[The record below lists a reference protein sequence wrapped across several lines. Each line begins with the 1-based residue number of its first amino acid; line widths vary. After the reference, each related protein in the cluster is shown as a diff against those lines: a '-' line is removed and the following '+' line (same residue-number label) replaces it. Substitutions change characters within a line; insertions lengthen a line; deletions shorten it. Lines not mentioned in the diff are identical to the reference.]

1 MDKEILVSIINASL
15 LKVTSTMQ
23 GHLGVEF
30 IMKSRLKFE
39 KWLQVELLK
48 ELLIITRNHKDL
60 KIFNE
65 YPVSSKISKKGETI
79 DLVILNNSLKYASI
93 ELKIVPTNY
102 DSIGFTKST
111 KPITDTIKEMI
122 SDLNKGIN
130 DKYVFS
136 FSIGFIYPFPSDR
149 NHRNN
154 TTDFIK
160 QENKLKS
167 VGKLYTLDCQ
177 LSSTFNSR
185 YYILSNE

>member
-1 MDKEILVSIINASL
+1 MDKKQLISIINTSL

-48 ELLIITRNHKDL
+48 ELLITTKNHKGL

-65 YPVSSKISKKGETI
+65 YPVSTKISKKGETI
-79 DLVILNNSLKYASI
+79 DLVILENSLKFAAI

-111 KPITDTIKEMI
+111 KAITDTIEEMI
-122 SDLNKGIN
+122 SDLSKGIN
-130 DKYVFS
+130 DNYVYS
-136 FSIGFIYPFPSDR
+136 FSVGFMFPFPLDPK
-149 NHRNN
+149 HRNN
-154 TTDFIK
+154 TKDFIK
-160 QENKLKS
+160 QENKLKLAGDLS
-167 VGKLYTLDCQ
+167 ILDCP
-177 LSSTFNSR
+177 LSSLYNSR
-185 YYILSNE
+185 YYILTSR

>member
-1 MDKEILVSIINASL
+1 MKKTELIKIISKAL
-15 LKVTSTMQ
+15 KKVTSTMQ

-48 ELLIITRNHKDL
+48 ELLIITKNHKDL

-65 YPVSSKISKKGETI
+65 YPVSTKISKKGETI
-79 DLVILNNSLKYASI
+79 DLVILENSLKFATI

-111 KPITDTIKEMI
+111 KAITDTIEEMI

-130 DKYVFS
+130 DNYVYS
-136 FSIGFIYPFPSDR
+136 FSVGFMFPFPLDPK
-149 NHRNN
+149 HRNN
-154 TTDFIK
+154 TKDFIK
-160 QENKLKS
+160 QENKLKLAGDLS
-167 VGKLYTLDCQ
+167 ILDCP
-177 LSSTFNSR
+177 LSSFYNSR
-185 YYILSNE
+185 YYILTSR

>member
-1 MDKEILVSIINASL
+1 MDKKQLISIINASL

-23 GHLGVEF
+23 GHLGVDF

-39 KWLQVELLK
+39 KWFQVELLK

-65 YPVSSKISKKGETI
+65 YPVSTKISKKGETI
-79 DLVILNNSLKYASI
+79 DLVILENSLKYAAI

-111 KPITDTIKEMI
+111 KNITDTIEEMI

-130 DKYVFS
+130 DKYVYS
-136 FSIGFIYPFPSDR
+136 FSIGFMFPFPLDP

-154 TTDFIK
+154 TKDFIK
-160 QENKLKS
+160 QENKLRS
-167 VGKLYTLDCQ
+167 VGKFYSIDSQ
-177 LSSTFNSR
+177 LSNTFNSR
-185 YYILSNE
+185 FYILTNE

>member
-1 MDKEILVSIINASL
+1 MDKKQLISIINASL

-23 GHLGVEF
+23 GHLGVDF

-39 KWLQVELLK
+39 KWFQVELLK

-65 YPVSSKISKKGETI
+65 YPVSTKISKKGETI
-79 DLVILNNSLKYASI
+79 DLVILENSLKYAAI

-111 KPITDTIKEMI
+111 KNITDTIEEMI

-130 DKYVFS
+130 DKYVYS
-136 FSIGFIYPFPSDR
+136 FSIGFMFPFPLDP

-154 TTDFIK
+154 TKDFIK
-160 QENKLKS
+160 QENKLRS
-167 VGKLYTLDCQ
+167 VGKFYSIDSQ
-177 LSSTFNSR
+177 LSNTFNSR
-185 YYILSNE
+185 F